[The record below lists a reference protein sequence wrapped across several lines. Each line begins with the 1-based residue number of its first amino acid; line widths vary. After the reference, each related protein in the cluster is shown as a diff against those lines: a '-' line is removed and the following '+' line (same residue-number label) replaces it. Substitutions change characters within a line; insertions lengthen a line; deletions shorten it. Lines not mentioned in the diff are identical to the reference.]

1 MAPWGAKLQRQGG
14 DLERRLGGDEF
25 MANLQCSNCHGFIPN
40 GVHPYTI
47 RIELFPRVEES
58 LEFTQGDFEID
69 FDEEISKIVQRLE
82 AMSEDEKRL
91 EEERTY
97 SSFSF
102 VLCISCRDKLSKA
115 LRHNLAAS

>member
-14 DLERRLGGDEF
+14 DRERRLGGDEF
-25 MANLQCSNCHGFIPN
+25 MANLQCSNCHGFISI